1 LRHRARVTLK
11 RRNLS
16 VSHFLYSR
24 HFVCLTC
31 FSVLAGLTAHLP
43 LVGNVSLCFALYGGL
58 HALALVVA
66 LRAPQPL
73 WRMALFI
80 GVAAAI
86 SALTLRAGLIA
97 LQLLGSLPGNSR
109 LYAALGFAAMLGAL
123 AYGILIRQ
131 LKMHPLPLSALAL
144 ISLGCVAAAYVGFFT
159 LAHDHAPGRW
169 WLAVLWWYA
178 FSAGLWY
185 FDRRPSTG

>member
-1 LRHRARVTLK
+1 VKHFYYLRHFAC
-11 RRNLS
+11 LS
-16 VSHFLYSR
+16 
-24 HFVCLTC
+24 C
-31 FSVLAGLTAHLP
+31 FSVFAGLTAHLP
-43 LVGNVSLCFALYGGL
+43 LASNVPLSFAMYGGL

-66 LRAPQPL
+66 LRAPQPP

-80 GVAAAI
+80 GVAAAL
-86 SALTLRAGLIA
+86 SVLTLRAGLIG

-131 LKMHPLPLSALAL
+131 LKMHPMPAGALVL
-144 ISLGCVAAAYVGFFT
+144 IPLGCVAAAYAGFFT
-159 LAHDHAPGRW
+159 LAQGHALGRW

>member
-1 LRHRARVTLK
+1 M
-11 RRNLS
+11 
-16 VSHFLYSR
+16 SHFLYLR

-31 FSVLAGLTAHLP
+31 FSALAGLAAPLP
-43 LVGNVSLCFALYGGL
+43 VAANVSLSFALYGGL
-58 HALALVVA
+58 HALALVIA
-66 LRAPQPL
+66 LRARQPP
-73 WRMALFI
+73 WRMALFV
-80 GVAAAI
+80 GVAAVI
-86 SALTLRAGLIA
+86 SVLTLQAGLLA
-97 LQLLGSLPGNSR
+97 LQLLGSLSGNFR

-131 LKMHPLPLSALAL
+131 LKMYPLPASALAL

-159 LAHDHAPGRW
+159 LAHGHALGRW

-185 FDRRPSTG
+185 FDRRASTG

>member
-1 LRHRARVTLK
+1 M
-11 RRNLS
+11 
-16 VSHFLYSR
+16 SHFLYLR

-31 FSVLAGLTAHLP
+31 FTVLAGLTAHLP
-43 LVGNVSLCFALYGGL
+43 LAANVPLSFALYGGL
-58 HALALVVA
+58 HALALIVA
-66 LRAPQPL
+66 LRIPQSP
-73 WRMALFI
+73 WRMTIFI

-86 SALTLRAGLIA
+86 SVLTLRAGLIA
-97 LQLLGSLPGNSR
+97 LQLLGGLPGNSR
-109 LYAALGFAAMLGAL
+109 LYAALGFAAMMGAL

-131 LKMHPLPLSALAL
+131 LKMHPLPASALAL

-159 LAHDHAPGRW
+159 LTLGHALGRW

-178 FSAGLWY
+178 FSAGLWF

>member
-1 LRHRARVTLK
+1 
-11 RRNLS
+11 

-31 FSVLAGLTAHLP
+31 FSALTGLAAHLA
-43 LVGNVSLCFALYGGL
+43 LAANASLWFALYGGL
-58 HALALVVA
+58 HALALVIA
-66 LRAPQPL
+66 LRARQPP
-73 WRMALFI
+73 WRMSLFV
-80 GVAAAI
+80 GVAAGI
-86 SALTLRAGLIA
+86 SVLTLRAGLLA
-97 LQLLGSLPGNSR
+97 LQLLGSLHGNFR

-131 LKMHPLPLSALAL
+131 LKIYPLPASALAL

-159 LAHDHAPGRW
+159 LARGHALGRW

-185 FDRRPSTG
+185 FDRRPSMG

>member
-1 LRHRARVTLK
+1 M
-11 RRNLS
+11 
-16 VSHFLYSR
+16 SHFLYSR

-31 FSVLAGLTAHLP
+31 FSALIGLAAHLP
-43 LVGNVSLCFALYGGL
+43 LFANVSLSFALYGGL
-58 HALALVVA
+58 HALALVIA
-66 LRAPQPL
+66 LRVRQPP
-73 WRMALFI
+73 WRMTLFV

-86 SALTLRAGLIA
+86 SVLTLRAGLLA
-97 LQLLGSLPGNSR
+97 LQLLGSLPGNLR
-109 LYAALGFAAMLGAL
+109 LYAALGLATMLGAL
-123 AYGILIRQ
+123 AYGLLIRQ
-131 LKMHPLPLSALAL
+131 SKMYPFPASALAL

-159 LAHDHAPGRW
+159 LAHGHGPGRW

>member
-1 LRHRARVTLK
+1 
-11 RRNLS
+11 
-16 VSHFLYSR
+16 VSHFHYLR

-43 LVGNVSLCFALYGGL
+43 LASNVPLSLALYGGL
-58 HALALVVA
+58 HASALVVA
-66 LRAPQPL
+66 LRAPQPP

-86 SALTLRAGLIA
+86 SVLTLRAGLLA
-97 LQLLGSLPGNSR
+97 LQLFGSLPGNFR

-131 LKMHPLPLSALAL
+131 LRMYPLSASALAL
-144 ISLGCVAAAYVGFFT
+144 ISSACVAAAYVGFFT
-159 LAHDHAPGRW
+159 LAQGHALGRW

-185 FDRRPSTG
+185 FDRRPSTD

>member
-1 LRHRARVTLK
+1 M
-11 RRNLS
+11 

-31 FSVLAGLTAHLP
+31 FSVMAGLTAPLP
-43 LVGNVSLCFALYGGL
+43 LASNVPLSFALYGGL

-86 SALTLRAGLIA
+86 SVLTLRAGLIA
-97 LQLLGSLPGNSR
+97 LQLLGSLPGNFR
-109 LYAALGFAAMLGAL
+109 LYAALGFAAMIGAL

-131 LKMHPLPLSALAL
+131 LKMHPLPASALAL

-159 LAHDHAPGRW
+159 LAHGHALGRW

>member
-1 LRHRARVTLK
+1 M
-11 RRNLS
+11 
-16 VSHFLYSR
+16 
-24 HFVCLTC
+24 CLTC
-31 FSVLAGLTAHLP
+31 FSVVAWLTAHLP
-43 LVGNVSLCFALYGGL
+43 LASNVPVSFGLYGGF
-58 HALALVVA
+58 HAVALVVA
-66 LRAPQPL
+66 LRAPQPP
-73 WRMALFI
+73 WRMALFV

-86 SALTLRAGLIA
+86 SVLTLRAGLLA
-97 LQLLGSLPGNSR
+97 LQLFGSLPGDFR

-131 LKMHPLPLSALAL
+131 LKMSPLPASALAL

-159 LAHDHAPGRW
+159 LAHSHALGRW
-169 WLAVLWWYA
+169 LLAVLWWYA

>member
-1 LRHRARVTLK
+1 
-11 RRNLS
+11 
-16 VSHFLYSR
+16 VSHFLYLR

-31 FSVLAGLTAHLP
+31 FSVLVGLTAHLP
-43 LVGNVSLCFALYGGL
+43 LADNVPLSFALYGGL
-58 HALALVVA
+58 HAVALSLA
-66 LRAPQPL
+66 LRARQPL
-73 WRMALFI
+73 WRRVLFV

-86 SALTLRAGLIA
+86 SVLTLRSGLIA
-97 LQLLGSLPGNSR
+97 LQLLGNLTGNSR
-109 LYAALGFAAMLGAL
+109 LYAALGFASMMGAL

-131 LKMHPLPLSALAL
+131 LIVYPLPASALVV
-144 ISLGCVAAAYVGFFT
+144 ISVGCVAAAYVGFFA
-159 LAHDHAPGRW
+159 LAHGHALGRW

>member
-1 LRHRARVTLK
+1 
-11 RRNLS
+11 
-16 VSHFLYSR
+16 
-24 HFVCLTC
+24 
-31 FSVLAGLTAHLP
+31 LAGLAAPLP
-43 LVGNVSLCFALYGGL
+43 LAANVSLSFALYGGF
-58 HALALVVA
+58 HALALVIA
-66 LRAPQPL
+66 LRARQPL
-73 WRMALFI
+73 WRTALFV

-86 SALTLRAGLIA
+86 SVLTLQAGLHV
-97 LQLLGSLPGNSR
+97 LQLLGGLPGNFR
-109 LYAALGFAAMLGAL
+109 LYAALGCAAMLGAL

-131 LKMHPLPLSALAL
+131 LKMYPLRASALAL

-159 LAHDHAPGRW
+159 LARGHTLGRW